1 MLAAVLLGA
10 AVAVLLGRP
19 RAARRLR
26 ALAPDPCT
34 SSGAERRAPGRGVVL
49 VGAGLVCWLLVG
61 GWPGLALGGALAVL
75 GPRGLAWLDA
85 ANSREDDISQHLP
98 LALDLVGACLA
109 GGGALSDTLT
119 LVAKAVSGPCGSRLD
134 RVASALLVGTPP
146 YEAFRELGDSG
157 AAGSA
162 ARALC
167 RASEGG
173 TPVAAA
179 VSRVAQE
186 SRRAAALAART
197 RAKRAGVMAVGPLGL
212 CFLPAFLLIG
222 VVPVIAGMLGPL
234 LSSL

>member
-1 MLAAVLLGA
+1 MLPALLLALATAVM
-10 AVAVLLGRP
+10 VLRP
-19 RAARRLR
+19 PSARRLR
-26 ALAPDPCT
+26 SLSPAVASP
-34 SSGAERRAPGRGVVL
+34 SAAAGRAPARGVVMA
-49 VGAGLVCWLLVG
+49 GAGLVLWVLVG
-61 GWPGLALGGALAVL
+61 GWAGAVLGGALAVL

-85 ANSREDDISQHLP
+85 ANSGVDDISEPLP
-98 LALDLVGACLA
+98 LALDMVGACLA
-109 GGGALSDTLT
+109 GGGSLADTLS
-119 LVAKAVSGPCGSRLD
+119 LVAQAVGGPCGQRLE
-134 RVASALLVGTPP
+134 RVASALAVGTPP
-146 YEAFRELGDSG
+146 QEAFRELGDSG

-186 SRRAAALAART
+186 SRRAAAVAGRT
-197 RAKRAGVMAVGPLGL
+197 RAKRAGVMAVGPLGA
-212 CFLPAFLLIG
+212 CFLPAFLLLG